1 MKSEESPSLN
11 REGRGGSSKKNFILA
26 MLVILGVVTFLDRIN
41 ISVAGSSIMKD
52 LNLSAAEWGWVQ
64 SAFILS
70 YGLMQIPM
78 GAYGDR
84 HGHRKVLT
92 EIVLWWSLFTA
103 FTGVAGGLVSLLII
117 RFMFGVGEAGS
128 SPCSTGVISRW
139 FEKHEVGKAQG
150 YVWAASRMGGALT
163 PFVVI
168 PVMAWLGWRAA
179 FWLLGGLGVIWAV
192 VWYIMYRDKKPT
204 LNPSQR
210 EGSPNTSETNKNSLP
225 LGGQGVGSPSGEVG
239 ETQVSSPP
247 SGEIKWGPILHN
259 RQFWTICAM
268 YFFYAFGSWFFF
280 SWFPTFME
288 LGRGFAKSELTYAV
302 AVPFIMSMIGNIT
315 GGYLTDKLSA
325 KYGLKVGRK
334 ALGTSSLA
342 ISALCMFLAAFIP
355 GKMAVFVF
363 LSLCFGIF
371 DLMLPSAWA
380 LCIDLGKQHAGAIS
394 GAMNTFG
401 NNGGFF
407 CGILF
412 GYLVQASGNYNL
424 PLYMI
429 AGMLLISAL
438 LFSFINP
445 TKPIVE

>member
-1 MKSEESPSLN
+1 MK
-11 REGRGGSSKKNFILA
+11 RKNIILT
-26 MLVILGVVTFLDRIN
+26 MLVLLGVVTFLDRIN
-41 ISVAGSSIMKD
+41 ISVAGSSIMHD

-78 GAYGDR
+78 GALGDR
-84 HGHRKVLT
+84 YGHRKILSM
-92 EIVLWWSLFTA
+92 IVLWWSLFTA
-103 FTGVAGGLVSLLII
+103 FTGMAGGLASLLVI
-117 RFMFGVGEAGS
+117 RFMFGIGEAGS

-139 FEKHEVGKAQG
+139 FEKHKVGKAQG

-168 PVMAWLGWRAA
+168 PVMTLLGWREAFYILGALGIVWAA
-179 FWLLGGLGVIWAV
+179 
-192 VWYIMYRDKKPT
+192 VWYFYYRDRQP
-204 LNPSQR
+204 
-210 EGSPNTSETNKNSLP
+210 ETAK
-225 LGGQGVGSPSGEVG
+225 
-239 ETQVSSPP
+239 ETVRQPIP
-247 SGEIKWGPILHN
+247 WRTILHHK
-259 RQFWTICAM
+259 QFWIICAM

-302 AVPFIMSMIGNIT
+302 AVPFIMSMIGNIS
-315 GGYLTDKLSA
+315 GGYLTDRLTK
-325 KYGLKVGRK
+325 KYGLKIGRK
-334 ALGTSSLA
+334 ALGSTSLA
-342 ISALCMFLAAFIP
+342 VSAVCMFLAAFIP

-380 LCIDLGKQHAGAIS
+380 LCIDLGKQHAGTIS
-394 GAMNTFG
+394 GAMNTAG
-401 NNGGFF
+401 NLGGFF

-412 GYLVQASGNYNL
+412 GQLVQSSGNYNL

-429 AGMLLISAL
+429 AGMLIISAA
-438 LFSFINP
+438 LFALINP
-445 TKPIVE
+445 TKPIVEKEV

>member
-26 MLVILGVVTFLDRIN
+26 MLVILSVVTFLDRIN

-92 EIVLWWSLFTA
+92 QIVLWWSLFTA
-103 FTGVAGGLVSLLII
+103 FTGLAGGLASLLII

-128 SPCSTGVISRW
+128 SPCSGVISRW
-139 FEKHEVGKAQG
+139 FEKNEVGKAQG

-179 FWLLGGLGVIWAV
+179 FWLLGGLGIIWAV
-192 VWYIMYRDKKPT
+192 VWYVMYRDKTPLQLPRGGEQQEASPRGGT
-204 LNPSQR
+204 
-210 EGSPNTSETNKNSLP
+210 EGVSWNK
-225 LGGQGVGSPSGEVG
+225 
-239 ETQVSSPP
+239 
-247 SGEIKWGPILHN
+247 ILRN

-315 GGYLTDKLSA
+315 GGYLTDKISA

-401 NNGGFF
+401 NIGGFF

-429 AGMLLISAL
+429 AGMLLISSL

>member
-1 MKSEESPSLN
+1 MK
-11 REGRGGSSKKNFILA
+11 RKTIILT
-26 MLVILGVVTFLDRIN
+26 MLVLLGVVTFLDRIN
-41 ISVAGSSIMKD
+41 ISVAGSSIMHD

-78 GAYGDR
+78 GALGDR
-84 HGHRKVLT
+84 FGHRKILSL
-92 EIVLWWSLFTA
+92 IVLWWSLFTA
-103 FTGVAGGLVSLLII
+103 FTGMAGGLASLLVI
-117 RFMFGVGEAGS
+117 RFMFGIGEAGS

-168 PVMAWLGWRAA
+168 PVMAWLGWREA
-179 FWLLGGLGVIWAV
+179 FYLLGGLGIIWAV
-192 VWYIMYRDKKPT
+192 VWYFYYRDRKPQT
-204 LNPSQR
+204 LQTVEQKAIPWR
-210 EGSPNTSETNKNSLP
+210 T
-225 LGGQGVGSPSGEVG
+225 
-239 ETQVSSPP
+239 
-247 SGEIKWGPILHN
+247 ILHHK
-259 RQFWTICAM
+259 QFWIICAM

-302 AVPFIMSMIGNIT
+302 AVPFIMSMIGNIS
-315 GGYLTDKLSA
+315 GGYLTDRLSK
-325 KYGLKVGRK
+325 KYGLKIGRK
-334 ALGTSSLA
+334 ALGSASLA
-342 ISALCMFLAAFIP
+342 ISAVCMFLAAFIP
-355 GKMAVFVF
+355 GKMAVFIF

-380 LCIDLGKQHAGAIS
+380 LCIDLGKQHAGTIS
-394 GAMNTFG
+394 GAMNTAG
-401 NNGGFF
+401 NLGGFF

-412 GYLVQASGNYNL
+412 GFLVQSSGNYNL

-429 AGMLLISAL
+429 AGMLIISAC
-438 LFSFINP
+438 LFTLINP
-445 TKPIVE
+445 TKPIVEEQ

>member
-1 MKSEESPSLN
+1 MKTEKSPSLN
-11 REGRGGSSKKNFILA
+11 REGGGGSPKKFILA

-52 LNLSAAEWGWVQ
+52 LNLSTAEWGWVQ

-92 EIVLWWSLFTA
+92 QIVLWWSLFTA
-103 FTGVAGGLVSLLII
+103 FTGVAGGLASLLII

-139 FEKHEVGKAQG
+139 FEKNEVGKAQG

-179 FWLLGGLGVIWAV
+179 FWLLGGLGIIWAV
-192 VWYIMYRDKKPT
+192 VWYVMYRDKTPLQLPRGGEQQEASPRGGK
-204 LNPSQR
+204 
-210 EGSPNTSETNKNSLP
+210 EGVSWNK
-225 LGGQGVGSPSGEVG
+225 
-239 ETQVSSPP
+239 
-247 SGEIKWGPILHN
+247 ILHN

-315 GGYLTDKLSA
+315 GGYLTDKISA

-342 ISALCMFLAAFIP
+342 ISAVCMFLAAFIP

-401 NNGGFF
+401 NVGGFF

-429 AGMLLISAL
+429 AGMLLISAV

-445 TKPIVE
+445 EKPIIEN

>member
-1 MKSEESPSLN
+1 
-11 REGRGGSSKKNFILA
+11 
-26 MLVILGVVTFLDRIN
+26 
-41 ISVAGSSIMKD
+41 
-52 LNLSAAEWGWVQ
+52 
-64 SAFILS
+64 
-70 YGLMQIPM
+70 
-78 GAYGDR
+78 
-84 HGHRKVLT
+84 
-92 EIVLWWSLFTA
+92 
-103 FTGVAGGLVSLLII
+103 
-117 RFMFGVGEAGS
+117 
-128 SPCSTGVISRW
+128 
-139 FEKHEVGKAQG
+139 
-150 YVWAASRMGGALT
+150 MGGALT

-168 PVMAWLGWRAA
+168 PIMAWLGWRAA
-179 FWLLGGLGVIWAV
+179 FWLLGGLGIIWAV
-192 VWYIMYRDKKPT
+192 VWYVMYRDPQKD
-204 LNPSQR
+204 S
-210 EGSPNTSETNKNSLP
+210 GSKFQASSSEDTKTKLPWNK
-225 LGGQGVGSPSGEVG
+225 
-239 ETQVSSPP
+239 
-247 SGEIKWGPILHN
+247 ILHN

-315 GGYLTDKLSA
+315 GGYLTDKISA

-342 ISALCMFLAAFIP
+342 ISAVCMFLAAFIP

-401 NNGGFF
+401 NVGGFF

-429 AGMLLISAL
+429 AGMLLISAV

-445 TKPIVE
+445 EKPIIEN

>member
-1 MKSEESPSLN
+1 MK
-11 REGRGGSSKKNFILA
+11 KKNLILT

-41 ISVAGSSIMKD
+41 ISVAGSSIMHD
-52 LNLSAAEWGWVQ
+52 LGLTPSQWGWVQ

-78 GAYGDR
+78 GALGDR
-84 HGHRKVLT
+84 LGHRKILAL
-92 EIVLWWSLFTA
+92 IVLWWSLFTA
-103 FTGVAGGLVSLLII
+103 FTGMAGGLASLLVI
-117 RFMFGVGEAGS
+117 RFMFGIGEAGS

-139 FEKHEVGKAQG
+139 FEKGEVGKAQG

-168 PVMAWLGWRAA
+168 PVMMWVGWRAA
-179 FWLLGGLGVIWAV
+179 FYLLGALGIVWAG
-192 VWYIMYRDKKPT
+192 VWYWFYRDKQTDAAAAAVAQTSDNKGVW
-204 LNPSQR
+204 
-210 EGSPNTSETNKNSLP
+210 GSIFR
-225 LGGQGVGSPSGEVG
+225 
-239 ETQVSSPP
+239 SS
-247 SGEIKWGPILHN
+247 
-259 RQFWTICAM
+259 QFWIICSM

-288 LGRGFAKSELTYAV
+288 LGRGFEKSELTYAV
-302 AVPFIMSMIGNIT
+302 AVPFVMSMIGNIA
-315 GGYLTDKLSA
+315 GGHLTDKLTL
-325 KYGLKVGRK
+325 KYGIKVGRK

-342 ISALCMFLAAFIP
+342 VSAVCMFLAAFIP

-380 LCIDLGKQHAGAIS
+380 LCIDLGKQHAGTVS
-394 GAMNTFG
+394 GAMNTAG
-401 NNGGFF
+401 NIGGFC

-412 GYLVQASGNYNL
+412 GELVQQSGNYNL

-429 AGMLLISAL
+429 SGMLIISAV
-438 LFSFINP
+438 LFAFINP
-445 TKPIVE
+445 TKPIVK